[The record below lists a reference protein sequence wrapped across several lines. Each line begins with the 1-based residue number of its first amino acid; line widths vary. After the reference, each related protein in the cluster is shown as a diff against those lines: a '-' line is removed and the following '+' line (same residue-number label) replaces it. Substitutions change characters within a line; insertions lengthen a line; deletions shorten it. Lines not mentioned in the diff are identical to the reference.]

1 MTTSAQ
7 IDVWIACCGKTQP
20 SPWTGQG
27 GGCFLVCVTSLRA
40 DELGP
45 TLRRLRQRRGL
56 TQRQLAEA
64 AGTHVTHIS
73 RVESGERVTVSR
85 GLLERLGDELG
96 APAELAAAA
105 GRVPARAEQALCQ
118 FPDALQDAVLEG
130 KTLPALRRL
139 AASAQAQRLLS
150 RTPGGAVEGGRIEP
164 NALCRQLRLQPVV
177 RPADDG
183 PPLSFEGR
191 QVIVT
196 DPGQHGDPAALP
208 RIRFLI
214 AHAAAHALEE
224 QLSCVFPRM
233 GSGEELA
240 CDVAAYLLCPSP
252 LLEGALRSA
261 SLEAGPDAGDPWVSD
276 IGAVVTAVARKLGVP
291 GWVAIRR
298 LADEALLDDE
308 ALYYTL
314 GDRP

>member
-1 MTTSAQ
+1 M
-7 IDVWIACCGKTQP
+7 
-20 SPWTGQG
+20 
-27 GGCFLVCVTSLRA
+27 TSLPA
-40 DELGP
+40 DDLGS
-45 TLRRLRQRRGL
+45 TLRRLRQRRGV

-64 AGTHVTHIS
+64 TGTHVTHIS
-73 RVESGERVTVSR
+73 RLESGERATVSR
-85 GLLERLGDELG
+85 RLLERLGDELG
-96 APAELAAAA
+96 ALAELAAAA
-105 GRVPARAEQALCQ
+105 GRVPARAERVLCQ
-118 FPDALQDAVLEG
+118 FPDALQDAILEAR
-130 KTLPALRRL
+130 TLPALRRL
-139 AASAQAQRLLS
+139 TAAARAQHLLS

-177 RPADDG
+177 RPAGNG
-183 PPLSFEGR
+183 PPLAFEGR

-214 AHAAAHALEE
+214 AHAAAHALGE

-240 CDVAAYLLCPSP
+240 CDVTAYLLCPSN

-261 SLEAGPDAGDPWVSD
+261 VLEAGPDAKDPWGSD

>member
-1 MTTSAQ
+1 MT
-7 IDVWIACCGKTQP
+7 GKL
-20 SPWTGQG
+20 GVAARRNFLHG
-27 GGCFLVCVTSLRA
+27 LGRRDGCFLVRVTPLPA
-40 DELGP
+40 EKLGP
-45 TLRRLRQRRGL
+45 TLRRLRRRLGM

-85 GLLERLGDELG
+85 ELLERLGDELD
-96 APAELAAAA
+96 AQAELAAAA
-105 GRVPARAEQALCQ
+105 GRVSARAEQALCQ
-118 FPDALQDAVLEG
+118 FPDALQDSVLEA

-139 AASAQAQRLLS
+139 AAAARAQRLLS

-164 NALCRQLRLQPVV
+164 TALCRQLRLQPVV
-177 RPADDG
+177 SPAGNG
-183 PPLSFEGR
+183 PPLSFEDG

-214 AHAAAHALEE
+214 AHAAAHALDK

-233 GSGEELA
+233 GSGEDLA
-240 CDVAAYLLCPSP
+240 CDVAAYLLCPP
-252 LLEGALRSA
+252 NLLEDAFRSTVLDEG
-261 SLEAGPDAGDPWVSD
+261 SDARNPWVSD

-291 GWVAIRR
+291 GWIAIRR
-298 LADEALLDDE
+298 LADEALLDEE